1 MLDDASLAALPG
13 PRPRGGYGARTSRA
27 LEAERPSREVKRMI
41 WIAVAVVVAGLL
53 IATMQEPAE
62 KRAVDAPPDAE
73 LLSSEPG
80 TKDER

>member
-1 MLDDASLAALPG
+1 
-13 PRPRGGYGARTSRA
+13 
-27 LEAERPSREVKRMI
+27 MI

-62 KRAVDAPPDAE
+62 KRAVDTPPDAE